1 LRVRQLSIY
10 SQNHTDNVYNHRTNA
25 HRNAAGLPLTE
36 TGLKENPPNHH
47 NMTKD
52 DFFNLLTEEVKTYK
66 NFLETANN
74 EWIVKGFIDVD
85 KNI

>member
-1 LRVRQLSIY
+1 
-10 SQNHTDNVYNHRTNA
+10 
-25 HRNAAGLPLTE
+25 
-36 TGLKENPPNHH
+36 
-47 NMTKD
+47 MTKD

-74 EWIVKGFIDVD
+74 EWIVKGFINKN